1 MGGRISTCEKVRP
14 TMQAVAT
21 SSLLQNLQC
30 SHCGKSYDP
39 LPGQTLSICCQAP
52 LLCQY
57 ELDQHGFLKDEL
69 LAGPNSLWRYEKL
82 LPVFQTQNRV
92 SLGEGFT
99 PLLPLAR
106 LADRYG
112 LQNLTLKD
120 EGLNPTGS
128 FKARGLCLAISK
140 AKENGE
146 QACIIPTAGNAGV
159 AMAAYCARAGL
170 EAVVVMPR
178 HTPDAFKEEC
188 LAYNARLILVDGLI
202 NDCAAKVQELNR
214 QGGYFDVSTLKEP
227 YRLEGKKTMGF
238 EIAEQLNWQLPDVI
252 MYPTGG
258 GTGLIGIWK
267 AFHEMKVLGW
277 LSENQPLPR
286 MVAVQAENCRPVVD
300 TFQGKQPN
308 SKQYVGKPTL
318 ANGLAVPRPIGEPL
332 MLTVLRESN
341 GTAIAVS
348 EDEMIEG
355 VSELS
360 RQEGIFAAPEGGA
373 IWAATRKLLQ
383 RDWIRPH
390 EHVLL
395 LNTGSGQK
403 YLDNLKGKG
412 LTDNPGCNPGQ

>member
-1 MGGRISTCEKVRP
+1 MNETI
-14 TMQAVAT
+14 T
-21 SSLLQNLQC
+21 SSHLTDLRC
-30 SHCGKSYDP
+30 SVCGSTHNAHVR
-39 LPGQTLSICCQAP
+39 QTLSNCCQAP
-52 LLCQY
+52 LLCHY
-57 ELDQHGFLKDEL
+57 SLGADTITKVDL
-69 LAGPNSLWRYEKL
+69 LHRGKTLWRYEEL
-82 LPVFQTQNRV
+82 LPVIQPENQV

-99 PLLPLAR
+99 PILSLNR
-106 LADRYG
+106 LANRYE
-112 LQNLTLKD
+112 LSNLLLKD

-128 FKARGLCLAISK
+128 FKARGLCMAVSK

-188 LAYNARLILVDGLI
+188 IGYNARLILVDGLI
-202 NDCAAKVQELNR
+202 NDCAVKVQELNKD
-214 QGGYFDVSTLKEP
+214 GVYFDVSTLKEP

-238 EIAEQLNWQLPDVI
+238 EIAEQLDWQLPDVI

-267 AFHEMKVLGW
+267 AFHELKAIGW
-277 LSENQPLPR
+277 LPEYQRLPR
-286 MVAVQAENCRPVVD
+286 MVAVQAENCAPLVD
-300 TFQGKQPN
+300 TYLGKQIN

-332 MLTVLRESN
+332 MLNVLRESG

-348 EDEMIEG
+348 EDDMLEG
-355 VSELS
+355 VSELC
-360 RQEGIFAAPEGGA
+360 RYEGIFAAPEGGA
-373 IWAATRKLLQ
+373 IWAAAKQLRQQGWLQ
-383 RDWIRPH
+383 LD
-390 EHVLL
+390 EKVLL

-403 YLDNLKGKG
+403 YLENIRGRWLH
-412 LTDNPGCNPGQ
+412 NR

>member
-1 MGGRISTCEKVRP
+1 LLHALLTGTFREIYT
-14 TMQAVAT
+14 TMNIAIT
-21 SSLLQNLQC
+21 SSLLNDLRCSQC
-30 SHCGKSYDP
+30 GSTHNA
-39 LPGQTLSICCQAP
+39 LIRQTLSSCCQAP
-52 LLCQY
+52 LLANYTLGTDSLQK
-57 ELDQHGFLKDEL
+57 EDLVPRTK
-69 LAGPNSLWRYEKL
+69 SLWRYEEL
-82 LPVFQTQNRV
+82 LPVIQPENQI

-99 PLLPLAR
+99 PLLTLNR

-112 LQNLTLKD
+112 FSHLTLKD

-128 FKARGLCLAISK
+128 FKARGLCMAISK

-146 QACIIPTAGNAGV
+146 RACIIPTAGNAGV

-188 LAYNARLILVDGLI
+188 IGYNANLIQIDGLI
-202 NDCAAKVQELNR
+202 NDCAAKVHELNQ
-214 QGGYFDVSTLKEP
+214 QGIYFDVSTLKEP
-227 YRLEGKKTMGF
+227 YRLEGKKTMGY

-267 AFHEMKVLGW
+267 AFHEMKALGW
-277 LSENQPLPR
+277 LSKEQRLPR
-286 MVAVQAENCRPVVD
+286 MVAVQAENCAPVVD
-300 TFQGKQPN
+300 TYLGKQVN

-332 MLTVLRESN
+332 MLNVLRESG

-348 EDEMIEG
+348 EDDMLEG
-355 VSELS
+355 VSDLC
-360 RQEGIFAAPEGGA
+360 RYEGIFAAPEGGA
-373 IWAATRKLLQ
+373 IWAATKKLMHQGWLQ
-383 RDWIRPH
+383 PD
-390 EHVLL
+390 EHIVL

-403 YLDNLKGKG
+403 YLDNVKGKWRR
-412 LTDNPGCNPGQ
+412 

>member
-1 MGGRISTCEKVRP
+1 MYT
-14 TMQAVAT
+14 AT
-21 SSLLQNLQC
+21 TLSLLRDLRCSQC
-30 SHCGKSYDP
+30 GSVYNAFTR
-39 LPGQTLSICCQAP
+39 QTLSPCCQAP

-57 ELDQHGFLKDEL
+57 DLDSASL
-69 LAGPNSLWRYEKL
+69 LPMDLLIRSKSLWRYEEL
-82 LPVFQTQNRV
+82 LPVIQPENQV

-99 PLLPLAR
+99 PLLTLNRLSAR
-106 LADRYG
+106 YDLRS
-112 LQNLTLKD
+112 LTLKD

-128 FKARGLCLAISK
+128 FKARGLCMAISK

-188 LAYNARLILVDGLI
+188 IGYGAQLIEIDGLI
-202 NDCAAKVQELNR
+202 NDCAAKVHEINQN
-214 QGGYFDVSTLKEP
+214 GTYFDVSTLKEP
-227 YRLEGKKTMGF
+227 YRLEGKKTMGY

-267 AFHEMKVLGW
+267 AFHELKALGW
-277 LSENQPLPR
+277 LPNDVKLPR
-286 MVAVQAENCRPVVD
+286 MVAVQAEQCSPVVD
-300 TFQGKQPN
+300 TYLGKQAN

-332 MLTVLRESN
+332 MLDVLRESK

-348 EDEMIEG
+348 EDDMLRG
-355 VSELS
+355 VSEIA
-360 RQEGIFAAPEGGA
+360 RHEGVFVAPEGGA
-373 IWAATRKLLQ
+373 IWAATKTLLQ
-383 RDWIRPH
+383 QGWLKPD
-390 EHVLL
+390 EHILL

-403 YLDNLKGKG
+403 YLDNIKG
-412 LTDNPGCNPGQ
+412 NWSR

>member
-1 MGGRISTCEKVRP
+1 MNETI
-14 TMQAVAT
+14 T
-21 SSLLQNLQC
+21 SSRLIDLHC
-30 SHCGKSYDP
+30 SVCGSTHNAHVR
-39 LPGQTLSICCQAP
+39 QTLSSCCQAP
-52 LLCQY
+52 LLCRY
-57 ELDQHGFLKDEL
+57 SLENDTIVKTDL
-69 LAGPNSLWRYEKL
+69 LSRSKTLWRYEEL
-82 LPVFQTQNRV
+82 LPVIHPENRV

-99 PLLPLAR
+99 PTLTLTR
-106 LADRYG
+106 LADRYE
-112 LQNLTLKD
+112 LPNLLLKD

-128 FKARGLCLAISK
+128 FKARGLCMAVSK

-188 LAYNARLILVDGLI
+188 IGYNARLILVDGLI
-202 NDCAAKVQELNR
+202 NDCAAKAQELNKD
-214 QGGYFDVSTLKEP
+214 GAYFDVSTLKEP

-238 EIAEQLNWQLPDVI
+238 EIAEQLDWQLPDVI

-267 AFHEMKVLGW
+267 AFHELKAIGW
-277 LSENQPLPR
+277 LPAHQRLPR
-286 MVAVQAENCRPVVD
+286 MVAVQAENCAPLVD
-300 TFQGKQPN
+300 TYLGKQAN

-332 MLTVLRESN
+332 MLTVLRESG

-348 EDEMIEG
+348 DDEMLEG
-355 VSELS
+355 VSEIC
-360 RQEGIFAAPEGGA
+360 RYEGIFCAPEGGA
-373 IWAATRKLLQ
+373 IWAATKKLRQQGWL
-383 RDWIRPH
+383 RP
-390 EHVLL
+390 EDQVLL

-403 YLDNLKGKG
+403 YLENIKGRWH
-412 LTDNPGCNPGQ
+412 Q